1 MEIESDVISNRN
13 AKANP
18 NDWLSNLSSDMRK
31 NLFHIANRSGPIDVF
46 ILVWQS
52 SWRYY
57 TRWPTLI
64 SNKYPRNNKSEV
76 ATTTPRTSKY
86 RTSKSLVD
94 DADDVDVPAPF
105 TYFAK
110 KSNKKQTK
118 KSNKK
123 NRTKIGVPCFKY
135 NSIPGYNRNFL
146 CFPESYSTWWFH
158 YQTTIIMQRSRDL
171 AVFKCHENSYSM
183 LISKCKFHAND
194 ERRILKSGCVQ

>member
-52 SWRYY
+52 SWWYY

-123 NRTKIGVPCFKY
+123 KTEQKLVFRVLNIIQFRDTTETSYAF
-135 NSIPGYNRNFL
+135 RNPIQPDGF
-146 CFPESYSTWWFH
+146 
-158 YQTTIIMQRSRDL
+158 IIKQ
-171 AVFKCHENSYSM
+171 
-183 LISKCKFHAND
+183 
-194 ERRILKSGCVQ
+194 Q